1 MFACPHC
8 HKTIEIGM
16 APDGKVPW
24 YRTEV
29 GNPKVSLGCGT
40 LIFIGIIVAF
50 CSGGISD
57 RDLDRLRGDIQRLE
71 RKVDELAAVAATPAA
86 APTAEAATVP
96 LP

>member
-1 MFACPHC
+1 VFNCPHC
-8 HKTIEIGM
+8 HKTIEIGIG
-16 APDGKVPW
+16 PDGKVPW
-24 YRTEV
+24 YRTEL

-40 LIFIGIIVAF
+40 LIVIGIIVAF

-71 RKVDELAAVAATPAA
+71 RKVDELAAVAAKPAA
-86 APTAEAATVP
+86 ISAAEAAPVP